1 MGDGKFHIIPRQIKT
16 TYIGQSIASN
26 KVRNKQDHTHT
37 HSGQGFPIKS
47 NQ

>member
-16 TYIGQSIASN
+16 TYIGQSIGSKN
-26 KVRNKQDHTHT
+26 DKNKQDHTHT
-37 HSGQGFPIKS
+37 HSGQDYPIKS